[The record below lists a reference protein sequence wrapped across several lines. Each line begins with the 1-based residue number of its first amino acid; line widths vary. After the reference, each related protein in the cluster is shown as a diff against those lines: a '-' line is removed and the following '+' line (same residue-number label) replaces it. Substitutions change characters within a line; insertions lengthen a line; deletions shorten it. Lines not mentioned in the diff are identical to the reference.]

1 MDVQQLQTFCRVA
14 QRGSI
19 TAAAQELGYTQSAVS
34 RQISALEASIE
45 ARLFE
50 RRARGVRLTE
60 HGQCLLPHA
69 ESLLARLDAA
79 RRDLADLNNLERG
92 RLRVGAFATANAA
105 LIPHALAAFRR
116 AHPNISLSL
125 VEGSTHRQLAWLEA
139 GEVDVAV
146 VSAFPDQL
154 LRNERINLVRLLN
167 DTMLVAVP
175 RSHHLARRRR
185 LRLRELAQES
195 WVAADSRENDRMLG
209 PVRLQPE
216 YQPVVDFVVREWTA
230 KLGFVA
236 AGLGITLVPSV
247 AARVAPADVTLVAL
261 HPEERSFRRIYAATP
276 IGRAGSPAAEAFLI
290 VLRETVTLI
299 RGAPSTRRA
308 PAADCLRS

>member
-1 MDVQQLQTFCRVA
+1 MDIQQLRTFYRVA
-14 QRGSI
+14 QRGSV
-19 TAAAQELGYTQSAVS
+19 TAAARELGYTQSAVS

-45 ARLFE
+45 ARLFD

-79 RRDLADLNNLERG
+79 TRDLADLKNLERG
-92 RLRVGAFATANAA
+92 VLRVGAFATANAV

-116 AHPNISLSL
+116 EHPNISLSL

-146 VSAFPDQL
+146 VSTFPDQRL
-154 LRNERINLVRLLN
+154 GDARIDLVRLLD

-185 LRLRELAQES
+185 LRLRELVKES
-195 WVAADSRENDRMLG
+195 WIAADPRQDDRLLS
-209 PVRLQPE
+209 PVRLRPE
-216 YQPVVDFVVREWTA
+216 YEPVVDFVVREWTA

-236 AGLGITLVPSV
+236 AGLGITLVPSL
-247 AARVAPADVTLVAL
+247 AARAAPADVALVAL
-261 HPEERSFRRIYAATP
+261 HPEERSYRRIYAATAK
-276 IGRAGSPAAEAFLI
+276 GRVRSPATDAFHI
-290 VLRETVTLI
+290 VLRDAVTLI
-299 RGAPSTRRA
+299 RRSPDRR
-308 PAADCLRS
+308 S